1 MMSLEELSKAKW
13 VTKGQLFEKILELEK
28 LLFSTVVMFSSDR
41 RLLGRFMGPTMAGT
55 VSGRVESEL
64 TVSVLDFHGHFPS
77 TLPTLGHIVTCL
89 FGSPF

>member
-41 RLLGRFMGPTMAGT
+41 RLLGRLWDQQWPELSRGVWK
-55 VSGRVESEL
+55 VS
-64 TVSVLDFHGHFPS
+64 
-77 TLPTLGHIVTCL
+77 
-89 FGSPF
+89 